1 MTMHLLPPM
10 YSTNGKKKG
19 KSKHRTSMH
28 AAKSR
33 ANAEAWEKLL
43 EKYDVKPVK
52 KSATKSVHR
61 SPTIPDHR
69 RTVFDGAR
77 SVDTG
82 AGIAPKAPIKQYT
95 GENMLG
101 IGQLHKS
108 NAIPVFKQED
118 AEAISKMRRG

>member
-1 MTMHLLPPM
+1 MSMHLVGPYL
-10 YSTNGKKKG
+10 TTTGKRKG
-19 KSKHRTSMH
+19 KQKHRTSIH

-33 ANAEAWEKLL
+33 ANADAWKQLL

-52 KSATKSVHR
+52 KTAAKSVHQ
-61 SPTIPDHR
+61 SPGIPEHR
-69 RTVFDGAR
+69 RTVFDDAR

-82 AGIAPKAPIKQYT
+82 TGVATKKESPQYT

-118 AEAISKMRRG
+118 AVDLAKMRRG